1 MFFIIGSDNF
11 LVQEKISRLPE
22 IKNSLLIN
30 FFANDS
36 LDFIQENLEGSSLF
50 DEKKVLIFN
59 NFLLF
64 SKNEKLNALL
74 TSKIIKTKHTI
85 IFKYVF
91 DENLTN
97 FALKNSWIYKH
108 FTPQATK
115 IIEVPQITKQN
126 VGQFI
131 AQMLKKFKVELESTK
146 IFELESLLPLNGS
159 IIYNEI
165 AKLKTL
171 NKPINSAIIAQYIS
185 DYSSYSTWGF
195 IESFVDFDL
204 RKVLKFYRQKLLEG
218 HTIGLLLGQ
227 INSKLLL
234 SFVVF
239 LHKKAGK
246 KDPYITKNLNISD
259 FQLRKAVELYNKNGI
274 KKIEKLIINLAKLD
288 TEIKTSQINNKIA
301 FELYLL
307 QVLR

>member
-11 LVQEKISRLPE
+11 LVQEKIFRLPE

-30 FFANDS
+30 FFVNDS

-64 SKNEKLNALL
+64 SKNEKLNNLL
-74 TSKIIKTKHTI
+74 ASKITKTKHTI

-108 FTPQATK
+108 FASQAAK
-115 IIEVPQITKQN
+115 IIEVQQITKQN
-126 VGQFI
+126 VGKFI
-131 AQMLKKFKVELESTK
+131 AQMVKKFNVELETTK
-146 IFELESLLPLNGS
+146 IFELESVLPLNGW

-171 NKPINSAIIAQYIS
+171 NKPINSAIIRQYIS

-204 RKVLKFYRQKLLEG
+204 TKVLKFYRQKLLEG
-218 HTIGLLLGQ
+218 HTISLLLGQ

-234 SFVVF
+234 SFIVF
-239 LHKKAGK
+239 LYKKAGK
-246 KDPYITKNLNISD
+246 KDSYITKNLNISD
-259 FQLRKAVELYNKNGI
+259 FQLKKAVELYNKNGI